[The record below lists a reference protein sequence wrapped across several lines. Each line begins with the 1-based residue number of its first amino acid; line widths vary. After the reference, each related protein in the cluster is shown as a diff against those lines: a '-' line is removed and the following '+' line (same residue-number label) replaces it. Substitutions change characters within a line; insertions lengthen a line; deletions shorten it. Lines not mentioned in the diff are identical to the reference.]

1 MKEQIKQI
9 IADRLG
15 ISPDEIDDDGDI
27 MDVYG
32 ADSLDAVD
40 LLIAFEDYFGFSV
53 PDEDAVELRN
63 VRKILNYIE
72 ENK

>member
-15 ISPDEIDDDGDI
+15 ISPNEIDDDGDI

-40 LLIAFEDYFGFSV
+40 LVIAFEDYFGFSV

>member
-40 LLIAFEDYFGFSV
+40 LVIAFEDYFGFSV